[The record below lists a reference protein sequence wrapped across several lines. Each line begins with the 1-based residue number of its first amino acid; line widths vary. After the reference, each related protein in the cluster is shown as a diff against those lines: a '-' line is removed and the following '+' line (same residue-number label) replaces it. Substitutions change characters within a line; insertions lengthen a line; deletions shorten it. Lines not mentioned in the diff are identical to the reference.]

1 MFFRVLFVSLLF
13 ITTVSSNVTAGEN
26 YLCTSN
32 ATAELP
38 KNAQKLLILDQNTQQ
53 KLAYIDETTYTLS
66 ETNGV
71 LAGQSK
77 TSNAFIIFQ
86 SNVLELISGNNTWKG
101 SCRKLSENNTVSST
115 VKSKKKTCNEDVT
128 ACTNK
133 QVCKKGT
140 RNHNGRKKWD
150 TRESYYRFYTEARKR
165 KLSCGIKTT
174 TLNSLTQTSTNK
186 FKEYKCKMNMAWNSN
201 GYINEET
208 WYMISPD
215 SVQAYGWLKDKA
227 KNGRY
232 IQTIENSGKYKW
244 SEVWGVYNSSN
255 TFTTIDKELQIFN
268 NNKKIKLKIHI
279 KYASGFKEYKYSDGS
294 CKPTGKTK

>member
-1 MFFRVLFVSLLF
+1 MFYKVLFVSFLF
-13 ITTVSSNVTAGEN
+13 VTTVASNVTAGES
-26 YLCTSN
+26 YLCISN

-77 TSNAFIIFQ
+77 TTNSFIIFQ

-244 SEVWGVYNSSN
+244 SEVWGVYNQNS
-255 TFTTIDKELQIFN
+255 TFTKLDKELQIFN

-279 KYASGFKEYKYSDGS
+279 KYASGFKEYKFSNGS